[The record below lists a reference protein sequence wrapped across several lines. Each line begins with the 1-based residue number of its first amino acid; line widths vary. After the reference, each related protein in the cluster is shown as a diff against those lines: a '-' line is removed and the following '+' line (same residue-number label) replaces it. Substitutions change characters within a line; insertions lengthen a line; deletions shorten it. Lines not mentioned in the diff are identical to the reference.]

1 MKHDV
6 LKRDHHYNGIFYP
19 KTNSEII
26 STIKDFFH
34 QIDESPNEKKIID
47 IVAKYIKFK
56 KVLTFIVP
64 HGSYCFSGY
73 ISAFVYYLISLIECN
88 NFIILAP
95 DHYGTSPGISI
106 MDKGI
111 WSTPLGNI
119 SINEKLGLNLLDDGF
134 NGFVNVDPFSLTI
147 DYAIETQLPFLQYI
161 KKNDFRFI
169 PILQRT
175 QDKATSIKLAEI
187 LSKIVTKEENV
198 TFIVTSNFSH
208 YLCYEECYK
217 KDNSLISDILSLNID
232 SFYKTFEDNVM
243 TVCGYGCIASS
254 MEFSKKMKNSNV
266 ALLKYLTSGDI
277 DGNKS
282 SVVGYSSLTIM

>member
-47 IVAKYIKFK
+47 IVAKCIKFK
-56 KVLTFIVP
+56 KILTFIVP

-266 ALLKYLTSGDI
+266 VLLKYLTSGDI

-282 SVVGYSSLTIM
+282 SVVGYSSLLIM

>member
-1 MKHDV
+1 MKDGV
-6 LKRDHHYNGIFYP
+6 LTREHHYNGIFYP

-26 STIKDFFH
+26 STINKFFH
-34 QIDESPNEKKIID
+34 QIDESSKERKIID

-56 KVLTFIVP
+56 KILTFIVP
-64 HGSYCFSGY
+64 HGSYCFSGHV
-73 ISAFVYYLISLIECN
+73 SALVYYLISLIECN

-95 DHYGTSPGISI
+95 DHYGTSPGIST

-119 SINEKLGLNLLDDGF
+119 SINEELSINLLDNCF
-134 NGFVNVDPFSLTI
+134 NGFISVDPFSLTI
-147 DYAIETQLPFLQYI
+147 DHAIETQLPFLQHI
-161 KKNDFRFI
+161 KKNDFKFV

-175 QDKATSIKLAEI
+175 QDKCASVKLAET
-187 LSKIVTKEENV
+187 LSMVVPKGENV
-198 TFIVTSNFSH
+198 VLIVTSNFSH

-217 KDNSLISDILSLNID
+217 KDNRLISDILSLNID

-243 TVCGYGCIASS
+243 TVCGYGCIATS
-254 MEFSKKMKNSNV
+254 MEFSKMMRNSDV
-266 ALLKYLTSGDI
+266 VLLKYLTSGDV

-282 SVVGYSSLTIM
+282 SVVGYSSLLML

>member
-1 MKHDV
+1 MKDGV
-6 LKRDHHYNGIFYP
+6 LKREHHYNGIFYP
-19 KTNSEII
+19 KTKSEII
-26 STIKDFFH
+26 STINDYFH
-34 QIDESPNEKKIID
+34 QIDKSPKDKKIID
-47 IVAKYIKFK
+47 IVAKYIKLK
-56 KVLTFIVP
+56 KILTFIVP

-111 WSTPLGNI
+111 WSTPLGDI
-119 SINEKLGLNLLDDGF
+119 SINEELGLNLLDDCF
-134 NGFVNVDPFSLTI
+134 NGFINVDPFSLTI
-147 DYAIETQLPFLQYI
+147 DHAIETQLPFLQYI
-161 KKNDFRFI
+161 KKNDFKFI

-175 QDKATSIKLAEI
+175 QDKCASIKLAEI
-187 LSKIVTKEENV
+187 LSMVVPKKENV

-282 SVVGYSSLTIM
+282 SVVGYSSLLIM